1 MSRFSELKAS
11 GTGCARFS
19 NSPIKGV
26 IGQFACG
33 GAPQAK
39 AREGEANTM
48 QGLPELLL
56 GLAVG
61 AFVTYVVWE
70 RSDDVKVR
78 EAAESNKHYRLECVR
93 DFQNGWRYDKCE
105 HDSILDV
112 KAGLESL
119 QRCTAIIEKANWTMD
134 EFEAACGRD
143 AETINGK

>member
-33 GAPQAK
+33 GAPQVLPS
-39 AREGEANTM
+39 EEAGTM
-48 QGLPELLL
+48 QGLPEILL

-70 RSDDVKVR
+70 RSDDLKVR
-78 EAAESNKHYRLECVR
+78 EAIDSQKRYQLACVR

-105 HDSILDV
+105 HDSFLDI
-112 KAGLESL
+112 KTGLESL
-119 QRCTAIIEKANWTMD
+119 QSCTAIVEKTNWTMD
-134 EFEAACGRD
+134 EFEATCGRD
-143 AETINGK
+143 AGATNGK